1 MRPGGERNG
10 RVGGNPEIGRKKRG
24 REGEVAKS
32 EAL

>member
-10 RVGGNPEIGRKKRG
+10 RVGGNPEIGRKKR
-24 REGEVAKS
+24 EGKVAKS